1 MSEEPI
7 FDRDA
12 ARRLADAGQW
22 GGLRRLLAATADTEF
37 GPVNARCHAHETHGS
52 IDDYLDEVEPA
63 RRHAAELTDAAV
75 SAGRPAPA
83 LHDEIWFGLVT
94 AGLRG
99 RRYGISADLLE
110 LAVTEGI
117 WTSHRALAQ
126 LHRDGRLVP
135 GHGRSVLQLL
145 PHVPEDD
152 RRRLIA
158 LASASTAAAEHDY
171 ARVYGWVDLLPHL
184 TPEERAATTARILDE
199 LLAMDEF
206 TFQHLLPVAAPHL
219 SHDELRQALAAAADH
234 HPGLWCALVA
244 EVAPLLSWELVLQA
258 MERLHT
264 LEYPAWR
271 AKVLAAFLPRLPAD
285 LHARAVAD
293 ILDAAADCH
302 EELREQLLAS
312 IVAHLSAE
320 QLDRA
325 AVVAVDSAYPAY
337 RVRMLAVLVPHAPDR
352 WLPQLFSTALETAN
366 EQARAHLLA
375 ALVPRLPDGPRRKAF
390 ASASELA
397 GPWARAHLLTALVPQ
412 LPDGTRGIVIDR
424 ALAAAAAVD
433 HQYRRV
439 TTLRALIPYLSP
451 ERLDSWLDTAL
462 AEMAACPDAV
472 DLQLIAEHLADRHW
486 PSVFTAVTAAGRD
499 QERLLHA
506 FVPHLP
512 DDQLESA
519 LSLATTILRGYELQA
534 VMTALA
540 PRLPPERRVAVL
552 RKALADATVVI
563 GDAYERAPVLAALVP
578 HLPTD
583 RLPEVLA
590 AGDALRDPLRRA
602 EALVEVALRLPAAL
616 PQALDAVSA
625 VKFPGHRAALLTR
638 LAPHLP
644 ADLLRR
650 AGPAP
655 LAPVGDQ
662 EHDVAVAFEEA
673 IAAQHADALSDNLP
687 PLLPRLS
694 ADQLERAHAAV
705 LALDLAADRATTLAA
720 LVPWLPVGRR
730 AGVLREALDAAG
742 EIVDTHWRIRTLAGL
757 APLLPVAARDLLI
770 ADALAL
776 TLSTAVDENSRPQT
790 LVALGPVL
798 SETQL
803 DRAMA
808 AAVAFDDDNDRRQAM
823 DGLASHL
830 PPPLVTRYAGVAARD
845 TFTMTAMARRAS
857 AIVTAEPSQAH
868 VALTVLRAG
877 LAAPER
883 RIAYAA
889 LAELTGFVAAVTD
902 GDLGPTL
909 DAVLQ
914 TAAWWR

>member
-12 ARRLADAGQW
+12 ARRLAGAGQW
-22 GGLRRLLAATADTEF
+22 GGLRRLLAATVDTEF
-37 GPVNARCHAHETHGS
+37 GPVNARCHAHQTHGS

-63 RRHAAELTDAAV
+63 RRHADELTDAAV

-117 WTSHRALAQ
+117 WTSRRALTQ
-126 LHRDGRLVP
+126 LHRVGRLVP
-135 GHGRSVLQLL
+135 GHGRSILQLL

-184 TPEERAATTARILDE
+184 TPEERPATTARILDE
-199 LLAMDEF
+199 LRAMDEF
-206 TFQHLLPVAAPHL
+206 TFRNMLPVAAPHL
-219 SHDELRQALAAAADH
+219 SHDELRQALVAAADH
-234 HPGLWCALVA
+234 HPGLWRALVA
-244 EVAPLLSWELVLQA
+244 EVAPLLSWEQVLQA
-258 MERLHT
+258 METLHT
-264 LEYPAWR
+264 LESPAWR
-271 AKVLAAFLPRLPAD
+271 AEVLAAFVPRLPAD
-285 LHARAVAD
+285 MRARALDD
-293 ILDAAADCH
+293 ILDAAADCY
-302 EELREQLLAS
+302 EDFREQLLAD
-312 IVAHLSAE
+312 IAVHLSAE

-325 AVVAVDSAYPAY
+325 AVLAADSAYLVSRA
-337 RVRMLAVLVPHAPDR
+337 RMLAVLVPHAPDR
-352 WLPQLFSTALETAN
+352 WLPQLFSTALETAD

-375 ALVPRLPDGPRRKAF
+375 ALVPRLPDAPRRKAL
-390 ASASELA
+390 ASASALA
-397 GPWARAHLLTALVPQ
+397 GPWARAQLLTALVPH

-424 ALAAAAAVD
+424 ALAAAAAVGGPW
-433 HQYRRV
+433 RGTV
-439 TTLRALIPYLSP
+439 LRALIPYLSP

-462 AEMAACPDAV
+462 AEMAASPDAV

-486 PSVFTAVTAAGRD
+486 PSVFTAVTAAGHDRK
-499 QERLLHA
+499 RLLHA

-519 LSLATTILRGYELQA
+519 LSLATTILRGHELQA

-552 RKALADATVVI
+552 RKSLADATVVI
-563 GDAYERAPVLAALVP
+563 GDANERAPVLAALVP
-578 HLPTD
+578 HLPAD
-583 RLPEVLA
+583 RLPDVLA
-590 AGDALRDPLRRA
+590 AGAALSDPSHRA
-602 EALVEVALRLPAAL
+602 EVLVEVALRLPAAL
-616 PQALDAVSA
+616 PQALDAVLA
-625 VKFPGHRAALLTR
+625 VKFPARRAALLTL

-655 LAPVGDQ
+655 LAPAGDR

-673 IAAQHADALSDNLP
+673 IAAQRAYALRDNLP
-687 PLLPRLS
+687 PLLPQLS
-694 ADQLERAHAAV
+694 ADQLERAHATV
-705 LALDLAADRATTLAA
+705 LALDSAADRARMLTA
-720 LVPWLPVGRR
+720 LVPWLPVDRR
-730 AGVLREALDAAG
+730 AGALREALDAVG
-742 EIVDTHWRIRTLAGL
+742 EIVDTPWRIRTLAGL
-757 APLLPVAARDLLI
+757 APLLPVADRDSLV

-776 TLSTAVDENSRPQT
+776 TLSTAVAEHSRPQT

-798 SETQL
+798 SEAQL

-808 AAVAFDDDNDRRQAM
+808 AAVAFDDGNRRRQAM

-857 AIVTAEPSQAH
+857 AIVTAEPGQAH
-868 VALTVLRAG
+868 VALAVLRAG
-877 LAAPER
+877 LAASER